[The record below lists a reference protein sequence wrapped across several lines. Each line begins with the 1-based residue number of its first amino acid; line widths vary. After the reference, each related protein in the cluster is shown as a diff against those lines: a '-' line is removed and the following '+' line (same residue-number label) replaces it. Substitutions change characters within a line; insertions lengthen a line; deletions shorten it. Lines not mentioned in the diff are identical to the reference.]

1 MSECICA
8 SVGEGAPMPGMD
20 GATLVP
26 QAICTGSV
34 LPSAVPKAKLACS
47 LPHVKSDRDVTWDSS
62 HSHLSSKPNCLQN
75 AEAG

>member
-1 MSECICA
+1 MHR
-8 SVGEGAPMPGMD
+8 GMD
-20 GATLVP
+20 GAALVP
-26 QAICTGSV
+26 QTVCTGSV
-34 LPSAVPKAKLACS
+34 LPSVALKAKLARS